1 MCLSKACKKEVLN
14 WTDGTWYCCGL
25 FVRVSFLY
33 LLACLVCIHL
43 HVYLSVSIYPKLS
56 SEKVLKRRSIWVKV
70 KKVILVGN
78 MSRDKFEMDRTHTV
92 NTHTHTKHTHIL
104 SLTHTHKTHTSFT
117 RCWHTKRFKEMSYFW
132 QGIIKTLAH
141 LSYKNKLFLW
151 KELSY
156 LKLSYLGHNLYN
168 F

>member
-1 MCLSKACKKEVLN
+1 MSHVKKVERERKRERERKVCLSKACKKEVLN

-92 NTHTHTKHTHIL
+92 NTHTHTKHTHTHRHTHIL
-104 SLTHTHKTHTSFT
+104 SLSHTQNTHIIYKMLTYKTFQ
-117 RCWHTKRFKEMSYFW
+117 R
-132 QGIIKTLAH
+132 
-141 LSYKNKLFLW
+141 NVLFLTRDNQNVG
-151 KELSY
+151 LFF
-156 LKLSYLGHNLYN
+156 L
-168 F
+168 